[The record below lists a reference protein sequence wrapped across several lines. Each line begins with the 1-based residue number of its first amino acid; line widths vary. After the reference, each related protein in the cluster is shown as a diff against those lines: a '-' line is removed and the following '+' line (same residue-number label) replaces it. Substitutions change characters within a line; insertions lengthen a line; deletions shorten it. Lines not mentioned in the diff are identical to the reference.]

1 MSTTQLINLSDALTP
16 IIQATE
22 KRARKEEEKRIAER
36 LVNIQEFINY
46 IITWRNIS
54 T

>member
-16 IIQATE
+16 IIQDAE

-36 LVNIQEFINY
+36 LIGIQEFINF
-46 IITWRNIS
+46 IITWRS
-54 T
+54 